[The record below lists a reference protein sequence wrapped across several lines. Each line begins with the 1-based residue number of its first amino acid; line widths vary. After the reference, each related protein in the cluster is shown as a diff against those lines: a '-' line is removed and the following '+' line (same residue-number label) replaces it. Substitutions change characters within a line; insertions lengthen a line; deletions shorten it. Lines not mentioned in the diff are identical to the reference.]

1 MARIATEAG
10 EVEAAAGTPFAWLP
24 SCSSRSTRCL
34 ELLASDWSSSP
45 RPTRWADCSGKESRQ
60 DNNNRKTSAH
70 TLMLK
75 FKWNSTLG

>member
-10 EVEAAAGTPFAWLP
+10 EVEAAGGTPFAWLP

-45 RPTRWADCSGKESRQ
+45 RPLRWADCSGKESRQ
-60 DNNNRKTSAH
+60 DSVVDNKVRGPSAH
-70 TLMLK
+70 KLLSRE
-75 FKWNSTLG
+75 F